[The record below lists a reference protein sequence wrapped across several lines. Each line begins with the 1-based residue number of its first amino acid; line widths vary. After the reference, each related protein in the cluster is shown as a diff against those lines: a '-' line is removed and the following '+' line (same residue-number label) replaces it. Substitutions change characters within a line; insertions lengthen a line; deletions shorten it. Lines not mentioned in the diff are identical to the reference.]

1 MNKYYSLSSNL
12 LEGTGDDEVSVV
24 HSDQVSGEL
33 AREVVVVLKLLPVEV
48 RVGVLSFLK
57 SVGNGTLHI
66 KQQGSISSEQE
77 AVIKIFQ

>member
-1 MNKYYSLSSNL
+1 

-57 SVGNGTLHI
+57 SVGNGALHI
-66 KQQGSISSEQE
+66 KEPGSISIEQKAE
-77 AVIKIFQ
+77 IKTLPTERVVKSHT